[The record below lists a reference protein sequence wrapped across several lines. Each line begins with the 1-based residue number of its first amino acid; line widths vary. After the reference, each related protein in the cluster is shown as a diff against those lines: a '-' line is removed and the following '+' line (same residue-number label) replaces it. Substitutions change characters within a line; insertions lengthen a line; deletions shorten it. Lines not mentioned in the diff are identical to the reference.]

1 MNFRTNFSKTA
12 LLSNTKIIVEF
23 DDKTVEL
30 IPPTLNQYL
39 HDLDMIQTLG
49 ILRIEPKDFNEQV
62 SESNF
67 IVDSKMGV
75 LLSIFDLKQF
85 NGDKIKQTLF
95 KLFPNLTYGR
105 TEIFCE
111 GLPLSNEE
119 FDLLLKMLLISCDE
133 QKFEALSPK
142 SQEDSEIEKK
152 LKEQQNKINQLKK
165 KTQEV
170 KQANSNTEITMDQIV
185 MVLCYEF
192 PAFTPDYIFNM
203 NVFSVMYYYSYIGKI
218 IDNQI
223 QIVAAGNGLA
233 KEFKYFI

>member
-12 LLSNTKIIVEF
+12 LLSNSKIIVEF

-39 HDLDMIQTLG
+39 HDLEMIQTLG

-119 FDLLLKMLLISCDE
+119 FDLLLKMLQISCDE
-133 QKFEALSPK
+133 QKFEVLSPK

-170 KQANSNTEITMDQIV
+170 KQENSNTEITMDQIV
-185 MVLCYEF
+185 MALCYEF

-218 IDNQI
+218 IDNKI
-223 QIVAAGNGLA
+223 QIVAAGNRLT

>member
-119 FDLLLKMLLISCDE
+119 FDLLLKMLQISCDE
-133 QKFEALSPK
+133 QKFEVLSPK

-152 LKEQQNKINQLKK
+152 LKEQKDKINQLKK

-185 MVLCYEF
+185 MALCYEF

>member
-12 LLSNTKIIVEF
+12 LLSNSKIIVEF

-30 IPPTLNQYL
+30 VPPTLSQYL

-49 ILRIEPKDFNEQV
+49 VLRIEPKDFNDIV
-62 SESNF
+62 LESNF

-95 KLFPNLTYGR
+95 KIFPNLTYNR
-105 TEIFCE
+105 TEILCE

-119 FDLLLKMLLISCDE
+119 FDLLLKMLQISCDE
-133 QKFEALSPK
+133 QKFEVLSQK
-142 SQEDSEIEKK
+142 SQEDSEIDKK
-152 LKEQQNKINQLKK
+152 LKEKQDKVNQLKK
-165 KTQEV
+165 KTKEI
-170 KQANSNTEITMDQIV
+170 KQDSKNTEITMDQIV
-185 MVLCYEF
+185 MALCYEF
-192 PAFTPDYIFNM
+192 PSFTPEYIFNM

-223 QIVAAGNGLA
+223 QIVAAGNGLT